1 MYIAFDLLA
10 ADLGV
15 NDKSSQVAW
24 LNHILH
30 QELDIWYQKHTI
42 AYQIKTVNQKYNID
56 YQIKTVKY
64 VTRIVL
70 EPDEMYSFFALTWNP
85 KHPELRNYRM
95 IEPMKLDNH

>member
-42 AYQIKTVNQKYNID
+42 AYQIKTV
-56 YQIKTVKY
+56 KY

>member
-15 NDKSSQVAW
+15 NDKPSQAAW
-24 LNHILH
+24 VNHILH

-42 AYQIKTVNQKYNID
+42 AYSL
-56 YQIKTVKY
+56 KTVKY
-64 VTRIVL
+64 VTRVIL